1 MWVFGRP
8 NWCPH
13 NAPAARITISH
24 SFTDFRA
31 KEAKRETAR
40 SLLLIGT
47 WGPFKRYTVSTI
59 GYGFANMFRTQFP
72 RCGNPRANGIIVLPF
87 LQGKIQS
94 WVGAGGTRASP
105 LVLDQTEARRAEK
118 IFFWDRSP
126 LISGSAWL
134 PPSPP
139 PYLKLWILQRVVH
152 HKSLKGCILKS
163 LLLLYCFW
171 DILSENRH
179 KEPGS
184 RLRRIRM
191 SQSGIRTSMFCMWKK
206 LNRTVIRPLF
216 FYLIVARIL
225 CINP

>member
-59 GYGFANMFRTQFP
+59 GYGFANMFRTQSP

-118 IFFWDRSP
+118 NFFLRP
-126 LISGSAWL
+126 LPAYL
-134 PPSPP
+134 RVCVTAPQPPS
-139 PYLKLWILQRVVH
+139 
-152 HKSLKGCILKS
+152 
-163 LLLLYCFW
+163 
-171 DILSENRH
+171 LSEALD
-179 KEPGS
+179 PS
-184 RLRRIRM
+184 TC
-191 SQSGIRTSMFCMWKK
+191 SAS
-206 LNRTVIRPLF
+206 
-216 FYLIVARIL
+216 
-225 CINP
+225 